1 MKKTIGSWVLAACA
15 AGVALAP
22 FSEAEAALN
31 AYLKLKGQKSGE
43 IKGSVTQKG
52 REGRI
57 AVIAVSH
64 TIVSPRDAASGLPTG
79 KRMHKPMVITKQID
93 RATPILNNAL
103 CTNENLSEVLFTVY
117 EPRDGGGEALSYTIK
132 LTNANIASIAMRADA
147 DGKLVEDITLVYQKI
162 EWSWADGKITA
173 MDDWEAAVP

>member
-1 MKKTIGSWVLAACA
+1 MKKRIGSWVLAVCLG
-15 AGVALAP
+15 GVALAP
-22 FSEAEAALN
+22 VSEAEAALN
-31 AYLKLKGQKSGE
+31 AYLKLKGQKSGD

-64 TIVSPRDAASGLPTG
+64 SIVSPRDAASGLPTG

-93 RATPILNNAL
+93 RATPILNNVL
-103 CTNENLSEVLFTVY
+103 CTNENLSEVVFSVY
-117 EPRDGGGEALSYTIK
+117 EPREGGEALSYTIR
-132 LTNANIASIAMRADA
+132 LTNASIASIAMRADA

-173 MDDWEAAVP
+173 MDDWEALSP